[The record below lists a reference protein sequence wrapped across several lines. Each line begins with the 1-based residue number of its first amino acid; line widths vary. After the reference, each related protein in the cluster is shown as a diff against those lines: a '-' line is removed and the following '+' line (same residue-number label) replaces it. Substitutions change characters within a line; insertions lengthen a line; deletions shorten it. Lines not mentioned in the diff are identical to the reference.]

1 MLTELTAAEA
11 IRDGRLQSP
20 QKFGAMW
27 LFAIRITGTG
37 LTYRVGLNEYCWR
50 DPSIYLNDEFLA
62 RCNGLPVIWG
72 HPDKSSLNSKEF
84 ANRVIGSVMLAY
96 IVGDE
101 VRAIARIY
109 DADAIEAMRNKQMST
124 SPAVLFRP
132 NDPGVKKELDDGT
145 RLFVEGDPVVLD
157 HIAICD
163 QGVWDKGG
171 DPTGVDIGGSEVAT
185 TEESEALARKDAE
198 EKARKDAE
206 KEAAP
211 GGGTEDLHKS
221 IAEILGHVKKLTDC
235 YGEMS
240 GRMDAIEKGK
250 PGDTKEADE
259 MRAEKERQD
268 KARADAEK
276 ERMDAEEMKRRM
288 DALESAVA
296 PKPRTDA
303 EEAEMAEEQSRMD
316 AVYSAF
322 GKRAPA
328 PLPGEMPDRYRSRL
342 ASGLKSHSKTWKP
355 VDLSGLSSDALKI
368 AAEQIRN
375 DAAAAAASPAVE
387 DGVLVARV
395 ETSAAGHRITRFIGS
410 YDAANAPFK
419 RRMQRVASFNPN
431 HGRAA

>member
-1 MLTELTAAEA
+1 MLTELSAAEA

-20 QKFGAMW
+20 QQFGKMW

-50 DPSIYLNDEFLA
+50 DPSLYLNDEFLA

-72 HPDKSSLNSKEF
+72 HPEKSSLNSVEF
-84 ANRVIGSVMLAY
+84 AKRVIGTVMLPY

-109 DADAIEAMRNKQMST
+109 DADAINEMRNKQLST
-124 SPAVLFRP
+124 SPGVLFG
-132 NDPGVKKELDDGT
+132 NKNAGIQKELDDGT
-145 RLFVEGDPVVLD
+145 MLFVEGDPVVLD
-157 HIAICD
+157 HIAICE

-198 EKARKDAE
+198 EKAAL
-206 KEAAP
+206 A
-211 GGGTEDLHKS
+211 GGDDLHKS

-250 PGDTKEADE
+250 PGGTEEADE
-259 MRAEKERQD
+259 MRAEKERMD
-268 KARADAEK
+268 EARKDAEEK
-276 ERMDAEEMKRRM
+276 KRMDADEMKRRM

-303 EEAEMAEEQSRMD
+303 EESEMADEQSRMD

-328 PLPGEMPDRYRSRL
+328 PLPGEMVNRYRARL
-342 ASGLKSHSKTWKP
+342 ANGLKSHSKTWGA
-355 VDLSGLSSDALKI
+355 VDLSGLSNDALKI

-375 DAAAAAASPAVE
+375 DAAVAAASPTVE
-387 DGVLVARV
+387 AGQLIART
-395 ETSAAGHRITRFIGS
+395 ETSASGHRITRFIGT
-410 YDAANAPFK
+410 YEAANSQFK
-419 RRMQRVASFNPN
+419 RRMHRVTSFNPN
-431 HGRAA
+431 HGRVA